1 MKGSLLSAG
10 VVEPYAEALMS
21 LAQENELTERL
32 GEDVAGLLTILQE
45 SPDLQV
51 LLGSPVVKAEDKKA
65 VLQQISTS
73 LEGDQL
79 HPYMISFLNVL
90 VDRRR
95 ILFLEA
101 IFQQYQA
108 LLRKLKQTVLAEVTS
123 AVSLTD
129 QQNES
134 VREKVR
140 EITGASQVE
149 LDTKIDPDLIGGVI
163 IKVGSQ
169 VIDSSLRGQLRRIGL
184 RLNAT

>member
-21 LAQENELTERL
+21 VAQEQELTERL

-45 SPDLQV
+45 SEELQV
-51 LLGSPVVKAEDKKA
+51 FLGSPVVKAEDKKA
-65 VLQQISTS
+65 VLQQLSNS

-79 HPYMISFLNVL
+79 HPYMINFLNVL

-95 ILFLEA
+95 ILFVEA

-129 QQNES
+129 EQHQS
-134 VREKVR
+134 VQDKVK